1 MIPSKEPNWAN
12 VTLKSLEERLRRL
25 PPPQA
30 PKTLKARLFAT
41 IPDTQPQAAGTH
53 ELKWRF
59 RVRNFGATAAA
70 AVLIFAFMFTVN
82 HALSIPPQA
91 LLTELE
97 DVSLCYT
104 GLQQHFLYD
113 QNDAPLAVTS
123 LPDLQ
128 WLVNPNELGY

>member
-1 MIPSKEPNWAN
+1 M
-12 VTLKSLEERLRRL
+12 TLRSLEERLRHL
-25 PPPQA
+25 PQPQV

-41 IPDTQPQAAGTH
+41 IPDTQPQIAGVGR
-53 ELKWRF
+53 LKWHF
-59 RVRNFGATAAA
+59 RIRNFGATAAA

-104 GLQQHFLYD
+104 GRQQHLLYD
-113 QNDAPLAVTS
+113 QNDAPLALTS
-123 LPDLQ
+123 LPDMQRLI
-128 WLVNPNELGY
+128 NPNEIGY